1 MKTLVCLT
9 LVQLFSV
16 ISNAYILPLEIILQK
31 NAVLA
36 GTSIISVEQD
46 VTFKDAYK
54 NVVVKE
60 TWLIEGDRNLRL
72 TAKGAGE
79 LRDSLS
85 IAAVYNNRNKTT
97 LSGKS
102 RLSRAPG
109 ENFFEKYLAIKSKDS
124 FMSYIKEL
132 GISQNVRAGIA
143 KTFPF
148 IEFPL
153 DNWLATLNINL
164 TGTLLCS
171 QHAARLMVR
180 RRWGRIINIASVAGM
195 RAVGKG
201 RTAYGTSKAAVIGL
215 TRQIASELA
224 EEGVTANA
232 IAPGPVATP
241 MTDVLHSPEFRAAY
255 TSAIPM
261 KRYGRPEEIASIVSY
276 LASESSAYITGA
288 VIPVDGGLR
297 RYQF

>member
-1 MKTLVCLT
+1 MSAESDTRIAVVTGAAMGIGAAIAEQLARDGMTVLVSDVNLHEAEKTAQGFCAAGMSAVA
-9 LVQLFSV
+9 VQM
-16 ISNAYILPLEIILQK
+16 
-31 NAVLA
+31 
-36 GTSIISVEQD
+36 D
-46 VTFKDAYK
+46 V
-54 NVVVKE
+54 
-60 TWLIEGDRNLRL
+60 
-72 TAKGAGE
+72 GAA
-79 LRDSLS
+79 DS
-85 IAAVYNNRNKTT
+85 IAAAFAGIDAKYGRCDVLVNN
-97 LSGKS
+97 
-102 RLSRAPG
+102 
-109 ENFFEKYLAIKSKDS
+109 
-124 FMSYIKEL
+124 
-132 GISQNVRAGIA
+132 AGIA

-215 TRQIASELA
+215 TRQMASELA

-232 IAPGPVATP
+232 VSPGPVGTP
-241 MTDVLHSPEFRAAY
+241 MTDVLHSPAFRAAY

-276 LASESSAYITGA
+276 LASENSAYITGA
-288 VIPVDGGLR
+288 VIPVDGGFMSAGALGA
-297 RYQF
+297 